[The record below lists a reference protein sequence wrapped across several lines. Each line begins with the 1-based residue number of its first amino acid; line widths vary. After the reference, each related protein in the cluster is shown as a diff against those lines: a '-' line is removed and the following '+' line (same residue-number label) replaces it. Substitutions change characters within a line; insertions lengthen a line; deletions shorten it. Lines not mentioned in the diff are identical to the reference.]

1 MTPAAGLLALYCV
14 AAAPSPSV
22 NADVLAALQGAP
34 VPAAAAKA
42 DVALAIRAAAAMRKG
57 DRHGR

>member
-14 AAAPSPSV
+14 AAAPAPSV
-22 NADVLAALQGAP
+22 NADVMAALHGAP

-42 DVALAIRAAAAMRKG
+42 DITLAIRAAAALRRG
-57 DRHGR
+57 GRHGH